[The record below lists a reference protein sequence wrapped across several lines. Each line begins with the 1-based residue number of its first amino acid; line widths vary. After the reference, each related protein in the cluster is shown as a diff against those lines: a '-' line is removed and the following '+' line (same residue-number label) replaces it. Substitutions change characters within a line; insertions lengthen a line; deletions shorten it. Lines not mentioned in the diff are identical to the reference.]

1 MDDAVNV
8 DFHLGQSEQAPRA
21 GNRRDFHDRD
31 IDRQRINFCAAGAE
45 GAALDELVV
54 VALDE
59 LVVVALDELVVVA
72 LDALVVVAIVDHSA
86 RDHRL

>member
-1 MDDAVNV
+1 MSISTSARASKRREPAIGAIFMTVTLTGSV
-8 DFHLGQSEQAPRA
+8 STSAPPAPRA
-21 GNRRDFHDRD
+21 RPSTSW
-31 IDRQRINFCAAGAE
+31 
-45 GAALDELVV
+45 V